1 MKKLLAF
8 TLILVLCLSVVL
20 VACNDKDDNNVK
32 KLPAPAEHL
41 EEARNAVEKTYNTER
56 VSEETDVDY
65 TLSKAVPLNG
75 IYSYPIT
82 WTVSDSRITVDN
94 HSDTEVLINVPDES
108 PVEIK
113 YTLTA
118 TITADNG
125 TTAKVEFQHTVP
137 EFKLYDY
144 AGYAAAKDGVKINID
159 GIVTAIL
166 PKDNGASN
174 SGFYMNTVDNDGK
187 PNGGV
192 YVYNPEASTD
202 DIKVGMTVR
211 VAGTKQNYSGTHEIV
226 SCKKIKVLD
235 STIKTVEPVDYTEAF
250 KNAKDLKATELVGK
264 QAMLVTIKGVEI
276 AENGG
281 SDGSYYYFTL
291 GEKKTYVRISSSSC
305 PLTTAEQE
313 SFKTFFTGHRGY
325 TADVTGVVCL
335 YSGAF
340 YLTPAT
346 APVFTNEFMKTYTN
360 EEKVDRAIEATEIPS
375 SVESDVELALANK
388 SQVHDDV
395 AIAWAFKEGTTPK
408 NAKIENGKLIVTL
421 GENEETITLVA
432 TFTIGEGDAKLTKTK
447 EFKITVDAAS
457 QQEYLVKPITEAK
470 AGTYKLTMM
479 QAKLGK
485 MLYFTGEIDSSEY
498 LVTSDKYAK
507 AADVTV
513 AAVDGGYTIKVGEK
527 FVEIYKNTNGKNRPT
542 LVDTATGAWKWNE
555 EAKLFTFAVDGK
567 DYYLGTFNTY
577 NTISASA
584 VSYITGDNL
593 GKIGV
598 SQFVALCSE
607 VVEAEYKTTP
617 ITEAKAGTYKLAMD
631 QAKLGKLLYFTGEIN
646 SSEYLVTSDKLAK
659 AADVTVAA
667 VDGGYT
673 IKVGE
678 KFVEIYKNTN
688 GKNRPTL
695 VDTATGAWKWN
706 EEAKLFTFAVDGKD
720 YYLGTF
726 NTYNTISASA
736 VSYITGDNL
745 GKIGVSQ
752 FVALCSEVVEAEYKT
767 TPITEA
773 KAGTYKLAM
782 DQAKLGKLLYFTGEI
797 NSSEY
802 LVTSDKLAKAADVT
816 VAAVD
821 GGYTIKVGEKFVE
834 IYKNTD
840 GKIRPT
846 LVDTA
851 TGAWKWNEEAKLFT
865 FAVDGKDYY
874 LGTFNKYN
882 TISASEVSYIT
893 GKNLSNIGVSQ
904 FVALCTIKELI

>member
-144 AGYAAAKDGVKINID
+144 AGYVAAKDGVKINID

-192 YVYNPEASTD
+192 YVFKTEASTD

-211 VAGTKQNYSGTHEIV
+211 VAGTKQNYNGTHEIV

-325 TADVTGVVCL
+325 TADVTGVVCVF
-335 YSGAF
+335 SGTF

-395 AIAWAFKEGTTPK
+395 AIAWAFKEGTTHTT
-408 NAKIENGKLIVTL
+408 ATIENNLLKVTL
-421 GENEETITLVA
+421 GKTKETVTLVA
-432 TFTIGEGDAKLTKTK
+432 TFTIGDGDAKVTKTK
-447 EFKITVDAAS
+447 E
-457 QQEYLVKPITEAK
+457 
-470 AGTYKLTMM
+470 
-479 QAKLGK
+479 
-485 MLYFTGEIDSSEY
+485 
-498 LVTSDKYAK
+498 
-507 AADVTV
+507 
-513 AAVDGGYTIKVGEK
+513 YTIKVGVKEK
-527 FVEIYKNTNGKNRPT
+527 DWKNAAFAIAEAKKLDGETKEVSKEWYYIYGTIVDDPTADYCNFNFQVGEEKIVVYGLYNEEGTKRYGSKRQIHELPVAKGDVVYLYAQLQNFDGKLEIVNARLQTAPEHGQSNATALTVKEAIEKCEALTTVNKDSEDVFYIVGTVGEIYNTQYCNFYFIQDGEEKT
-542 LVDTATGAWKWNE
+542 LTVYGLYAQGGEQRYGSKRDIAEIPFKTGDVMILKGNLQKFEKTKDGVTTTTLEITNAVLVSYYTPATATK
-555 EAKLFTFAVDGK
+555 
-567 DYYLGTFNTY
+567 
-577 NTISASA
+577 
-584 VSYITGDNL
+584 
-593 GKIGV
+593 
-598 SQFVALCSE
+598 
-607 VVEAEYKTTP
+607 
-617 ITEAKAGTYKLAMD
+617 
-631 QAKLGKLLYFTGEIN
+631 
-646 SSEYLVTSDKLAK
+646 
-659 AADVTVAA
+659 
-667 VDGGYT
+667 
-673 IKVGE
+673 
-678 KFVEIYKNTN
+678 
-688 GKNRPTL
+688 
-695 VDTATGAWKWN
+695 
-706 EEAKLFTFAVDGKD
+706 
-720 YYLGTF
+720 
-726 NTYNTISASA
+726 
-736 VSYITGDNL
+736 
-745 GKIGVSQ
+745 
-752 FVALCSEVVEAEYKT
+752 
-767 TPITEA
+767 
-773 KAGTYKLAM
+773 
-782 DQAKLGKLLYFTGEI
+782 
-797 NSSEY
+797 
-802 LVTSDKLAKAADVT
+802 
-816 VAAVD
+816 
-821 GGYTIKVGEKFVE
+821 
-834 IYKNTD
+834 
-840 GKIRPT
+840 
-846 LVDTA
+846 
-851 TGAWKWNEEAKLFT
+851 
-865 FAVDGKDYY
+865 
-874 LGTFNKYN
+874 
-882 TISASEVSYIT
+882 
-893 GKNLSNIGVSQ
+893 
-904 FVALCTIKELI
+904 

>member
-94 HSDTEVLINVPDES
+94 HSDTEVLVNVPDES

-144 AGYAAAKDGVKINID
+144 AGYVAAKDGVKINID

-166 PKDNGASN
+166 PKGNGASN

-192 YVYNPEASTD
+192 YVFKTEASTD

-211 VAGTKQNYSGTHEIV
+211 VAGTKQNYNGTHEIV

-235 STIKTVEPVDYTEAF
+235 STIKTVEPVDFTEAF

-291 GEKKTYVRISSSSC
+291 GGKKTYVRISSSAC

-325 TADVTGVVCL
+325 TADVTGVVCVF
-335 YSGAF
+335 SGAF

-375 SVESDVELALANK
+375 SVESDVEVALANK

-395 AIAWAFKEGTTPK
+395 AIAWAFKEGTTHTT
-408 NAKIENGKLIVTL
+408 ATIENNLLKVTL
-421 GENEETITLVA
+421 GKTKETVTLVA
-432 TFTIGEGDAKLTKTK
+432 TFTIGDGDAKVTKTK
-447 EFKITVDAAS
+447 E
-457 QQEYLVKPITEAK
+457 
-470 AGTYKLTMM
+470 
-479 QAKLGK
+479 
-485 MLYFTGEIDSSEY
+485 
-498 LVTSDKYAK
+498 
-507 AADVTV
+507 
-513 AAVDGGYTIKVGEK
+513 YTIKVGVKEK
-527 FVEIYKNTNGKNRPT
+527 DWKNAAFAIAEAKKLDGETKEVSKEWYYIYGTIVDDPTADYCNFNFQVGEEKIVVYGLYNEEGTKRYGSKRQIHELPVAKGDVVYLYAQLQNFDGKLEIVNARLQTAPEHGQSNATALTVKEAIEKCEALTTVNKDSEDVFYIVGTVGEIYNTQYCNFYFIQDGEEKT
-542 LVDTATGAWKWNE
+542 LTVYGLYAQGGEQRYGSKRDIAEIPFKTGDVMILKGNLQKFEKTKDGVTTTTLEITNAVLVSYYTPATATK
-555 EAKLFTFAVDGK
+555 
-567 DYYLGTFNTY
+567 
-577 NTISASA
+577 
-584 VSYITGDNL
+584 
-593 GKIGV
+593 
-598 SQFVALCSE
+598 
-607 VVEAEYKTTP
+607 
-617 ITEAKAGTYKLAMD
+617 
-631 QAKLGKLLYFTGEIN
+631 
-646 SSEYLVTSDKLAK
+646 
-659 AADVTVAA
+659 
-667 VDGGYT
+667 
-673 IKVGE
+673 
-678 KFVEIYKNTN
+678 
-688 GKNRPTL
+688 
-695 VDTATGAWKWN
+695 
-706 EEAKLFTFAVDGKD
+706 
-720 YYLGTF
+720 
-726 NTYNTISASA
+726 
-736 VSYITGDNL
+736 
-745 GKIGVSQ
+745 
-752 FVALCSEVVEAEYKT
+752 
-767 TPITEA
+767 
-773 KAGTYKLAM
+773 
-782 DQAKLGKLLYFTGEI
+782 
-797 NSSEY
+797 
-802 LVTSDKLAKAADVT
+802 
-816 VAAVD
+816 
-821 GGYTIKVGEKFVE
+821 
-834 IYKNTD
+834 
-840 GKIRPT
+840 
-846 LVDTA
+846 
-851 TGAWKWNEEAKLFT
+851 
-865 FAVDGKDYY
+865 
-874 LGTFNKYN
+874 
-882 TISASEVSYIT
+882 
-893 GKNLSNIGVSQ
+893 
-904 FVALCTIKELI
+904 

>member
-20 VACNDKDDNNVK
+20 VACNDKDNNNVK

-82 WTVSDSRITVDN
+82 WTVSDSRITVDD

-125 TTAKVEFQHTVP
+125 TKAKVEFQHTVP

-235 STIKTVEPVDYTEAF
+235 STIKTVEPVDFTEAF

-276 AENGG
+276 AENDG

-291 GEKKTYVRISSSSC
+291 GGKKTYVRISSSSC

-325 TADVTGVVCL
+325 TADVTGVVCVF
-335 YSGAF
+335 SGAF

-375 SVESDVELALANK
+375 SAESDVEVALANK

-395 AIAWAFKEGTTPK
+395 AIAWAFKEGTTHTT
-408 NAKIENGKLIVTL
+408 ATIENNLLKVTL
-421 GENEETITLVA
+421 GKTKETVTLVA
-432 TFTIGEGDAKLTKTK
+432 TFTIGDGDAKVTKTK
-447 EFKITVDAAS
+447 E
-457 QQEYLVKPITEAK
+457 
-470 AGTYKLTMM
+470 YK
-479 QAKLGK
+479 
-485 MLYFTGEIDSSEY
+485 
-498 LVTSDKYAK
+498 
-507 AADVTV
+507 
-513 AAVDGGYTIKVGEK
+513 IKVGVKEK
-527 FVEIYKNTNGKNRPT
+527 DWKDAAFAIAEAKKLDGETKEVSKEWYYIYGTIVDDPTADYCNFNFQVGEEKIVVYGLYNEEGTKRYGSKRQIHELPVEKGDVVYLYAQLQNFDGKLEIVNARLQTAPEHGQSNATALTVKEAIEKCEALTTVNKDSEEVFYIVGTVGEIYNTQYCNFYFIQDGEEKT
-542 LVDTATGAWKWNE
+542 LTVYGLYAQGGEQRYGSKRDIAEIPFKTGDVMILKGNLQKYE
-555 EAKLFTFAVDGK
+555 KTKDGVTTTTLEITNAV
-567 DYYLGTFNTY
+567 L
-577 NTISASA
+577 
-584 VSYITGDNL
+584 VSY
-593 GKIGV
+593 
-598 SQFVALCSE
+598 
-607 VVEAEYKTTP
+607 YTP
-617 ITEAKAGTYKLAMD
+617 ATAAK
-631 QAKLGKLLYFTGEIN
+631 
-646 SSEYLVTSDKLAK
+646 
-659 AADVTVAA
+659 
-667 VDGGYT
+667 
-673 IKVGE
+673 
-678 KFVEIYKNTN
+678 
-688 GKNRPTL
+688 
-695 VDTATGAWKWN
+695 
-706 EEAKLFTFAVDGKD
+706 
-720 YYLGTF
+720 
-726 NTYNTISASA
+726 
-736 VSYITGDNL
+736 
-745 GKIGVSQ
+745 
-752 FVALCSEVVEAEYKT
+752 
-767 TPITEA
+767 
-773 KAGTYKLAM
+773 
-782 DQAKLGKLLYFTGEI
+782 
-797 NSSEY
+797 
-802 LVTSDKLAKAADVT
+802 
-816 VAAVD
+816 
-821 GGYTIKVGEKFVE
+821 
-834 IYKNTD
+834 
-840 GKIRPT
+840 
-846 LVDTA
+846 
-851 TGAWKWNEEAKLFT
+851 
-865 FAVDGKDYY
+865 
-874 LGTFNKYN
+874 
-882 TISASEVSYIT
+882 
-893 GKNLSNIGVSQ
+893 
-904 FVALCTIKELI
+904 